1 MVNEN
6 KDVDFNT
13 NIDSLV
19 IDSMLVQDMVNFV
32 KEQLKVAIDCGGNN
46 VYFNFLIKNDYSEKF
61 SDRELIPNFAR
72 FICVPDSLIEF
83 LAVQG
88 KAYINS
94 KSRQYYDA
102 KKFLDYLELKPKP
115 AEFYNRKW
123 FRFDDSPPGITSVKD
138 LADEWENMIDL
149 TRDAIQYLGVAMSI
163 INRFT
168 PPTINDEKLQ
178 KLQR

>member
-46 VYFNFLIKNDYSEKF
+46 VYFNFLLNNDYSKEF
-61 SDRELIPNFAR
+61 SDRELLPNFAR

-88 KAYINS
+88 NAYINS

-102 KKFLDYLELKPKP
+102 QKFFDYLQLQPKP
-115 AEFYNRKW
+115 ATFHHKKW
-123 FRFDDSPPGITSVKD
+123 FRFNDSPSGITSFKD
-138 LADEWENMIDL
+138 LADEWEE
-149 TRDAIQYLGVAMSI
+149 YLFRR
-163 INRFT
+163 INKIGSLDIKYPEYFDYV
-168 PPTINDEKLQ
+168 IK
-178 KLQR
+178 KG